1 MAYAAGH
8 RGTTEAE
15 SADRESRRRL
25 VEDPHRPLYHFLPA
39 SNWMNDPNGLI
50 QWDGKYHL
58 FYQANPNG
66 PFHGT
71 IHWGH
76 AVSED
81 LVYWRDLPVALTPTP
96 GGPDE
101 DGCYSGCAVDHEGVP
116 TLIYTG
122 VRGKDQRPCVATSRD
137 GLITWEKHPKNP
149 VIRNPPADLDLVG
162 FRDHAVWNEDGV
174 WYQLIG
180 SGIKDVGGTV
190 LLYRS
195 YDLVNWEYLRPLL
208 VGDKAETE
216 PFWTGSMWECPDLL
230 DLGDRHVLI
239 LSAFHEGDT
248 LHTFC
253 LIGSYEDGAF
263 VPETGRIIDP
273 GGCFYAPQTTV
284 DDEGRRIMWGWLR
297 EGRPEQEQQEAG
309 WSGVMSLPRLLSL
322 KSDSSLAVEPVPEL
336 KSLRTKHQRF
346 AGLDLT
352 PESSGLLETV
362 RGNCLE
368 LVAEFEPGNAT
379 EFGMR
384 VCRSPAGEEETLI
397 FYDARNGRLVV
408 DPSRSSTNPDV
419 HKEVRWDTVERFE
432 GESLKLHVFIDRSV
446 VEVFANGRA
455 CVTIR
460 IYPTRENSLGLDLFS
475 HSGDARLKLLDVWE
489 MKGIGERRTVQSDA
503 TLR

>member
-1 MAYAAGH
+1 MV
-8 RGTTEAE
+8 RCDVSTP
-15 SADRESRRRL
+15 S
-25 VEDPHRPLYHFLPA
+25 PL
-39 SNWMNDPNGLI
+39 
-50 QWDGKYHL
+50 
-58 FYQANPNG
+58 
-66 PFHGT
+66 
-71 IHWGH
+71 
-76 AVSED
+76 
-81 LVYWRDLPVALTPTP
+81 
-96 GGPDE
+96 
-101 DGCYSGCAVDHEGVP
+101 
-116 TLIYTG
+116 
-122 VRGKDQRPCVATSRD
+122 
-137 GLITWEKHPKNP
+137 
-149 VIRNPPADLDLVG
+149 
-162 FRDHAVWNEDGV
+162 
-174 WYQLIG
+174 
-180 SGIKDVGGTV
+180 
-190 LLYRS
+190 
-195 YDLVNWEYLRPLL
+195 
-208 VGDKAETE
+208 
-216 PFWTGSMWECPDLL
+216 
-230 DLGDRHVLI
+230 
-239 LSAFHEGDT
+239 
-248 LHTFC
+248 
-253 LIGSYEDGAF
+253 
-263 VPETGRIIDP
+263 PE
-273 GGCFYAPQTTV
+273 
-284 DDEGRRIMWGWLR
+284 M
-297 EGRPEQEQQEAG
+297 
-309 WSGVMSLPRLLSL
+309 
-322 KSDSSLAVEPVPEL
+322 PVPEL

-475 HSGDARLKLLDVWE
+475 HSGDARPKLLDVWE